1 MIFYTL
7 SVVCFLLGI
16 ISFFKNKLSCIFA
29 VLGSVFSIAVG
40 ILGFERSLNIL
51 NLALFQDVSLRLGI
65 DKTSS
70 IFLIIAFI
78 SFGIIA
84 FYSIDFNKLFSKRM
98 ALFINISMLAMFFV
112 LTAQD
117 AISFLITFECIT
129 IAIFFSILERKNTYK
144 EAFSF
149 LAFSEVSSIALFI
162 AFGAL
167 WAQTGSF
174 IIANAVGNI
183 VFMSFAYLAFIIKMD
198 ITPFHVWI
206 SSTYSKSPSNVAAI
220 LSVPVTLIGTYGIF
234 RIFALNPNIEI
245 FAIISI
251 LLGSVSALWGAL
263 QAARS
268 RSLKKLP
275 AYSTIENNSMI
286 LASLGIAYL
295 TANTQSLQYLSQFA
309 MLTALFIIIS
319 HSFSKTALFLS
330 IGHAKEAFSEELID
344 NVGGVFKYVS
354 KITGLGIIIAGLSLS
369 AFPPLIGFVSDWMLL
384 ETFFQSYKIDDLSLK
399 LIITFSGIL
408 ITLAIGLS
416 SFGMKKLIGFSALG
430 TKTKEVIN
438 IESLTMKISEAILI
452 FLVIALGFISP
463 LIVIG
468 LGYPAFLDGLLAV
481 PKPLLI
487 VSSRP
492 IFGVLSPTIFA
503 IMIFIFFVDLWKLK
517 SKEKD
522 VKRVSPWVGGL
533 EVLSTE
539 SFKIG
544 AYSFIVE
551 SLLKPLNQTKEI
563 REGDTAYVYSID
575 LIETFYS
582 FITKLSNKI
591 SSFFSKTIMNSS
603 IHWYI
608 AYIIGAFII
617 TLMYFKFTR

>member
-7 SVVCFLLGI
+7 SIVCFLLGI
-16 ISFFKNKLSCIFA
+16 LSFLNNKLSCIFA

-51 NLALFQDVSLRLGI
+51 NLALFPDISLKLGV
-65 DKTSS
+65 DKISS
-70 IFLIIAFI
+70 IFLIIAFLC
-78 SFGIIA
+78 FGIIA

-98 ALFINISMLAMFFV
+98 SLLLNIAMLAMLFV
-112 LTAQD
+112 LTSQD
-117 AISFLITFECIT
+117 AISFLISFECMS
-129 IAIFFSILERKNTYK
+129 IAIFFSILERRNTYK

-149 LAFSEVSSIALFI
+149 LAFSEASSIALFI

-167 WAQTGSF
+167 WAQTENF

-183 VFMSFAYLAFIIKMD
+183 VFMGFAYLAFIIKMD
-198 ITPFHVWI
+198 IVPFHVWI

-234 RIFALNPNIEI
+234 RIFALNPHLQV
-245 FAIISI
+245 FTIISI
-251 LLGSVSALWGAL
+251 LLGSISALWGAL

-275 AYSTIENNSMI
+275 AYSTIENNSLI
-286 LASLGIAYL
+286 LASIGIAYL
-295 TANTQSLQYLSQFA
+295 TANAQNLQFLSQFA

-319 HSFSKTALFLS
+319 HSFSKTTLFLS

-344 NVGGVFKYVS
+344 NVGGVFKYLS
-354 KITGLGIIIAGLSLS
+354 KITGLGIVISGLSLS

-384 ETFFQSYKIDDLSLK
+384 ETFFQSYKIEDLSLK
-399 LIITFSGIL
+399 LIVTFSAIL

-430 TKTKEVIN
+430 IKTKEIIN

-452 FLVIALGFISP
+452 FLVVTLGFISP
-463 LIVIG
+463 LIIIA
-468 LGYPAFLDGLLAV
+468 LGYNTFLDGLLAV
-481 PKPLLI
+481 PNPLLI

-492 IFGVLSPTIFA
+492 IFGVLSPTLFGI
-503 IMIFIFFVDLWKLK
+503 IIFIFFIALWKLK

-522 VKRVSPWVGGL
+522 VKRVKPWVGGL
-533 EVLSTE
+533 EVLPAE

-551 SLLKPLNQTKEI
+551 SLLKPLSQTREI
-563 REGDTAYVYSID
+563 RENDIAYIYSADI
-575 LIETFYS
+575 IENFYS

-591 SSFFSKTIMNSS
+591 SALLSKTIMNSN

-608 AYIIGAFII
+608 TYIISAFII
-617 TLMYFKFTR
+617 TLLYFKFTR

>member
-7 SVVCFLLGI
+7 SIVCFLIGI
-16 ISFFKNKLSCIFA
+16 ISFFNNKLSCIFA

-51 NLALFQDVSLRLGI
+51 NLALFPDISLKLGV
-65 DKTSS
+65 DKISS
-70 IFLIIAFI
+70 IFLIIAFLC
-78 SFGIIA
+78 FGIIA

-98 ALFINISMLAMFFV
+98 ALLLNISMLAMLFI
-112 LTAQD
+112 LTSQD
-117 AISFLITFECIT
+117 AISFLISFECMS

-149 LAFSEVSSIALFI
+149 LAFSEASSIAIFI

-167 WAQTGSF
+167 WAQTENF
-174 IIANAVGNI
+174 IISNAVGNI
-183 VFMSFAYLAFIIKMD
+183 VFMGFAYLAFIIKMD
-198 ITPFHVWI
+198 IVPFHVWI
-206 SSTYSKSPSNVAAI
+206 SSTYSKSPSNVATI

-234 RIFALNPNIEI
+234 RIFALNPNLQI

-251 LLGSVSALWGAL
+251 ILGSVSALWGAL

-275 AYSTIENNSMI
+275 AYSTIENNSLI
-286 LASLGIAYL
+286 LASIGMAYL
-295 TANTQSLQYLSQFA
+295 TANAQNLQFLSQFA

-319 HSFSKTALFLS
+319 HSFSKTTLFLS

-354 KITGLGIIIAGLSLS
+354 KITGLGIVISGLSLS

-384 ETFFQSYKIDDLSLK
+384 ETFFQSYKIEDLSLK
-399 LIITFSGIL
+399 LIVTFSAIL

-430 TKTKEVIN
+430 IKTKEIIN

-452 FLVIALGFISP
+452 FLVITLGFISP
-463 LIVIG
+463 LIIIA
-468 LGYPAFLDGLLAV
+468 LGYNTFLDGLLAV
-481 PKPLLI
+481 PNPLLI

-492 IFGVLSPTIFA
+492 IFGVLSPTLFGI
-503 IMIFIFFVDLWKLK
+503 IIFIFFIALWKLK

-522 VKRVSPWVGGL
+522 VKRVKPWVGGL
-533 EVLSTE
+533 EVLPAE

-551 SLLKPLNQTKEI
+551 SLLKPLSQTREI
-563 REGDTAYVYSID
+563 RENDIAYIYSADI
-575 LIETFYS
+575 IENFYS

-591 SSFFSKTIMNSS
+591 SALLSKTIMNSN

-608 AYIIGAFII
+608 TYIISAFII
-617 TLMYFKFTR
+617 TLLYFKFTR

>member
-1 MIFYTL
+1 
-7 SVVCFLLGI
+7 
-16 ISFFKNKLSCIFA
+16 
-29 VLGSVFSIAVG
+29 
-40 ILGFERSLNIL
+40 
-51 NLALFQDVSLRLGI
+51 
-65 DKTSS
+65 
-70 IFLIIAFI
+70 
-78 SFGIIA
+78 
-84 FYSIDFNKLFSKRM
+84 M
-98 ALFINISMLAMFFV
+98 ALLLNISMLAMLFI
-112 LTAQD
+112 LTSQD
-117 AISFLITFECIT
+117 AISFLISFECMS

-149 LAFSEVSSIALFI
+149 LAFSEASSIALFI

-167 WAQTGSF
+167 WAQTESF

-183 VFMSFAYLAFIIKMD
+183 VFMGFAYLAFIIKMD
-198 ITPFHVWI
+198 IVPFHVWI

-234 RIFALNPNIEI
+234 RIFALNPNLQI

-251 LLGSVSALWGAL
+251 ILGSVSALWGAL

-275 AYSTIENNSMI
+275 AYSTVENNSMI
-286 LASLGIAYL
+286 LASIGIAYL
-295 TANTQSLQYLSQFA
+295 TANTQNLQFLSQFA

-319 HSFSKTALFLS
+319 HSFSKTTLFLS
-330 IGHAKEAFSEELID
+330 IGHARESFSEELID

-354 KITGLGIIIAGLSLS
+354 KITGLGIVISGLSLS

-384 ETFFQSYKIDDLSLK
+384 ETFFQSYKIEDLSLK
-399 LIITFSGIL
+399 LIVTFSAIL

-430 TKTKEVIN
+430 IKTKEVIN

-452 FLVIALGFISP
+452 LLVITLGFISALIVIALG
-463 LIVIG
+463 
-468 LGYPAFLDGLLAV
+468 YHTFLDGLLAV
-481 PKPLLI
+481 PNPLLI

-492 IFGVLSPTIFA
+492 IFGVLSPTLFGI
-503 IMIFIFFVDLWKLK
+503 IIFIFFITLWKLK

-522 VKRVSPWVGGL
+522 VKRVKPWVGGL
-533 EVLSTE
+533 EVLPAE

-551 SLLKPLNQTKEI
+551 SLLKPLNQTREI
-563 REGDTAYVYSID
+563 RENDTAYVYSADI
-575 LIETFYS
+575 IENFYS

-591 SSFFSKTIMNSS
+591 SSLFSKTIMNSS

-608 AYIIGAFII
+608 TYIISAFII
-617 TLMYFKFTR
+617 TLLYFKFTR

>member
-1 MIFYTL
+1 MILYTL
-7 SVVCFLLGI
+7 SVICFLLGI
-16 ISFFKNKLSCIFA
+16 VSFFNNKLSCIFA
-29 VLGSVFSIAVG
+29 TIGSIFSIAVG
-40 ILGFERSLNIL
+40 IMGFEKALNIV
-51 NLALFQDVSLRLGI
+51 NLALFPDVSLRLGI
-65 DKTSS
+65 DKISS
-70 IFLIIAFI
+70 MFLIIAFLC
-78 SFGIIA
+78 FGIIA

-98 ALFINISMLAMFFV
+98 ALLLNISMLAMLFI

-117 AISFLITFECIT
+117 AVSFLISFECMT
-129 IAIFFSILERKNTYK
+129 IAIFFSILESKNTYK
-144 EAFSF
+144 EAYSF
-149 LAFSEVSSIALFI
+149 LAFSEASSIALFI
-162 AFGAL
+162 AFASL
-167 WAQTGSF
+167 WAHSGNF
-174 IIANAVGNI
+174 IIANAAGNI
-183 VFMSFAYLAFIIKMD
+183 VFMGFAYLAFIIKMD
-198 ITPFHVWI
+198 IIPFHVWI
-206 SSTYSKSPSNVAAI
+206 SSTYSKAPSNVAAI

-234 RIFALNPNIEI
+234 RIFVLNPNAEI

-295 TANTQSLQYLSQFA
+295 TSDTQSLQFLSQFA

-319 HSFSKTALFLS
+319 HSISKTALFLS

-344 NVGGVFKYVS
+344 NVGGVLKYVS
-354 KITGLGIIIAGLSLS
+354 KITGLCIVISGLSLS

-384 ETFFQSYKIDDLSLK
+384 ETFFQSYKIEDLSLK
-399 LIITFSGIL
+399 LIVTFSAIL

-430 TKTKEVIN
+430 TKTKDVID
-438 IESLTMKISEAILI
+438 IESLTMKISEATLI
-452 FLVIALGFISP
+452 FLVITLGFISP
-463 LIVIG
+463 LIVMS
-468 LGYPAFLDGLLAV
+468 LGYPVFLDGLLAV

-492 IFGVLSPTIFA
+492 IFGVLSPTLCT
-503 IMIFIFFVDLWKLK
+503 IMIFIFFTALWKLK

-533 EVLSTE
+533 EALPAE

-551 SLLKPLNQTKEI
+551 SLLKPFNQTREI
-563 REGDTAYVYSID
+563 RENNTAYVYSADI
-575 LIETFYS
+575 IEIFYT
-582 FITKLSNKI
+582 FITKFSNKI
-591 SSFFSKTIMNSS
+591 SSFFSRVIMNSS

-608 AYIIGAFII
+608 TYIIGAFII
-617 TLMYFKFTR
+617 TLMYFKFIR

>member
-7 SVVCFLLGI
+7 SIVCFLLGI
-16 ISFFKNKLSCIFA
+16 ISFFNNKLSCIFA

-51 NLALFQDVSLRLGI
+51 NLALFPDISLKLGV
-65 DKTSS
+65 DKISS
-70 IFLIIAFI
+70 IFLIIAFLC
-78 SFGIIA
+78 FGIIV

-98 ALFINISMLAMFFV
+98 SLLLNIAMLAMLFI
-112 LTAQD
+112 LTSQD
-117 AISFLITFECIT
+117 AISFLISFECIS
-129 IAIFFSILERKNTYK
+129 IAIFFSILERRNTYK

-149 LAFSEVSSIALFI
+149 LAFSEASSIALFI

-167 WAQTGSF
+167 WAQTENF
-174 IIANAVGNI
+174 IISNAVGNI
-183 VFMSFAYLAFIIKMD
+183 VFMGFAYLAFIIKMD
-198 ITPFHVWI
+198 IVPFHVWI

-234 RIFALNPNIEI
+234 RIFALNPHLQV

-251 LLGSVSALWGAL
+251 LLGSISALWGAL

-275 AYSTIENNSMI
+275 AYSTIENNSLI
-286 LASLGIAYL
+286 LASIGIAYL
-295 TANTQSLQYLSQFA
+295 TANAQNLQFLSQFA

-319 HSFSKTALFLS
+319 HSFSKTTLFLS

-344 NVGGVFKYVS
+344 NVGGVFKYLS
-354 KITGLGIIIAGLSLS
+354 KITGLGIVISGLSLS

-384 ETFFQSYKIDDLSLK
+384 ETFFQSYKIEDLSLK
-399 LIITFSGIL
+399 LIVTFSAIL

-452 FLVIALGFISP
+452 FLVITLGFISP
-463 LIVIG
+463 LIIIA
-468 LGYPAFLDGLLAV
+468 LGYHTFLDGLLAV
-481 PKPLLI
+481 PNPLLI

-492 IFGVLSPTIFA
+492 IFGVLSPTLFGI
-503 IMIFIFFVDLWKLK
+503 IIFIFFIALWKLK

-522 VKRVSPWVGGL
+522 VKRVKPWVGGL
-533 EVLSTE
+533 EVLPAE

-551 SLLKPLNQTKEI
+551 SLLKPLSQTREI
-563 REGDTAYVYSID
+563 RENDIAYVYSADI
-575 LIETFYS
+575 IENFYS

-591 SSFFSKTIMNSS
+591 SSLFSKTIMNSS

-608 AYIIGAFII
+608 TYIISAFII
-617 TLMYFKFTR
+617 TLLYFKFTR